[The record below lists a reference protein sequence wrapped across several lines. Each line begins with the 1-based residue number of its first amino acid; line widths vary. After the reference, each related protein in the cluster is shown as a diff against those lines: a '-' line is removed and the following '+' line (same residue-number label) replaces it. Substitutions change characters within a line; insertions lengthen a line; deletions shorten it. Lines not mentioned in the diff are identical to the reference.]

1 MLRTCVRVAV
11 SALVAAT
18 AYVAIPAA
26 PASAAA
32 CPTADGV
39 TVVVDFHELGG
50 GVQTACVADGGGRT
64 ASDLFPAAGFP
75 LSYVQRQP
83 GFVCR
88 VEGKPADD
96 PCVNTPPSDAYWGLY
111 WSDGRS
117 GSWTYSTIGAG
128 GLHVP
133 DGGYVAFSWNGSS
146 SRVLPGY
153 TPAPH
158 PSASPTPT
166 PTSHPTHSA
175 HPSPHHSSAPPSAT
189 PTDSTSASPSESASP
204 TKNAKPHDRTSHS
217 AAPSATATEPSG
229 SPSAGAAAVPTAA
242 EPSDPDGGL
251 PGWVAPAVVVV
262 LFGAVGAAA
271 LLRRRRGG
279 PA

>member
-1 MLRTCVRVAV
+1 M
-11 SALVAAT
+11 
-18 AYVAIPAA
+18 
-26 PASAAA
+26 PASAVA

-64 ASDLFPAAGFP
+64 ASDLFPTAGFP

-96 PCVNTPPSDAYWGLY
+96 PCVNTPPSDAYWGLF

-128 GLHVP
+128 GLRVP

-146 SRVLPGY
+146 ARATPGY
-153 TPAPH
+153 SPAAH
-158 PSASPTPT
+158 PTPT
-166 PTSHPTHSA
+166 PTPSPTHSA
-175 HPSPHHSSAPPSAT
+175 HPSAHPSPQHSGSVSAT
-189 PTDSTSASPSESASP
+189 PSTPAESVSASASESPNPS
-204 TKNAKPHDRTSHS
+204 KGAKSHDRKSHS
-217 AAPSATATEPSG
+217 AAPSATGSPTPSS
-229 SPSAGAAAVPTAA
+229 SPSASPDAVPASA
-242 EPSDPDGGL
+242 EPADPDGGL
-251 PGWVAPAVVVV
+251 PGWVAPTAVVV

-271 LLRRRRGG
+271 VVRRRRSG
-279 PA
+279 AA